1 MVEWKQILTEESLQN
16 HPENEC
22 FHPLHQDQDQLD
34 CSQKVHDGV
43 VLVQTFL
50 NMRRVNG
57 NA

>member
-1 MVEWKQILTEESLQN
+1 MVEADIDRRRRKSPE
-16 HPENEC
+16 PENEC

-34 CSQKVHDGV
+34 CSQKVGV